1 MLVKLPLLSLTIYI
15 VSLFHVFCILIPD
28 FEALLIFI
36 MYITV

>member
-28 FEALLIFI
+28 FEALIFI